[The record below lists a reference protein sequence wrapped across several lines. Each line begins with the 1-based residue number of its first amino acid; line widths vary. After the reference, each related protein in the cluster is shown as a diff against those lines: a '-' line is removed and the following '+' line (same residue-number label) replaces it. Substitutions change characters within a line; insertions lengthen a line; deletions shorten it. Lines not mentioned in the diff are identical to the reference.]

1 MNSPYRD
8 KYNKNKSKT
17 WENSRMWCVL
27 WQLCVILRYNL
38 SQLRHIVCNFITI
51 IYLFCTVYIFHNLFS
66 SCQVRSSE
74 LFKKP
79 VSKAYDVTLFS
90 NIRGISDSCN
100 NYSYS
105 KNNIKLTNSKFGRIS
120 PFHWLRGVINQHI
133 LGLVVFKDLFTTEH
147 NLQYYLFI

>member
-51 IYLFCTVYIFHNLFS
+51 IYLFCTVYILHNLFS

-105 KNNIKLTNSKFGRIS
+105 KNKKINKLKIWQNQPLPLTKGSHKPAHFGAC
-120 PFHWLRGVINQHI
+120 GV
-133 LGLVVFKDLFTTEH
+133 
-147 NLQYYLFI
+147 